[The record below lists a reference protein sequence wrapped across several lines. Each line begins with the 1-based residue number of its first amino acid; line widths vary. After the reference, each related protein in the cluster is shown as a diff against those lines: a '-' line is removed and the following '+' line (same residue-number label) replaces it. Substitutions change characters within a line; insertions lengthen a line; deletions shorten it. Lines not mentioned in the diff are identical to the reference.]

1 MSSGLLNWIK
11 KRMDELQ
18 KELNRIQEIEPYWQK
33 LEWLKIKQDNLDLF
47 TKLVELKEKNES

>member
-47 TKLVELKEKNES
+47 VKLVELKEKNES

>member
-11 KRMDELQ
+11 IRMDELQ

-33 LEWLKIKQDNLDLF
+33 LEWLIIKQDNLDLF
-47 TKLVELKEKNES
+47 VKLVELKEKNES

>member
-47 TKLVELKEKNES
+47 VKLLELKEKNES

>member
-1 MSSGLLNWIK
+1 
-11 KRMDELQ
+11 MDELQ

-47 TKLVELKEKNES
+47 VKLVELKEKNES